1 MCQELNKNPR
11 AIHFEKLSRASLWPM
26 KRASSNI
33 TTGKSKAKKLKSLP
47 VFASD
52 SEAEKFVDRADLTK
66 FDLSNG
72 RGVRFEFERKPA

>member
-1 MCQELNKNPR
+1 
-11 AIHFEKLSRASLWPM
+11 M